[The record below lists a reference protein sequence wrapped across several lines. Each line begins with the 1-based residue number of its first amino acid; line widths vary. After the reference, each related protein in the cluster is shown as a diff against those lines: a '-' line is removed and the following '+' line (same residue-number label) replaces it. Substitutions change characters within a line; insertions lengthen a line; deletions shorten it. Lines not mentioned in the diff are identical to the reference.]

1 MSHHSRV
8 PTVVGGQFILR
19 LLLVTATV
27 LGIALTS
34 APAQA
39 SKYAGFVI
47 DANTGKTLYSSAA
60 DSARYPASLTKMMTL
75 YLVFDALKSGK
86 ISKKSRIT
94 MSREAASRP
103 PSTDSRRNAS
113 PPTRR
118 MMLPTR
124 MGPTSE
130 PTP

>member
-86 ISKKSRIT
+86 ISKKTRIT
-94 MSREAASRP
+94 VLCVWSPTNICPANGPNFP
-103 PSTDSRRNAS
+103 PVSSVAMPLADC
-113 PPTRR
+113 PI
-118 MMLPTR
+118 LP
-124 MGPTSE
+124 
-130 PTP
+130 